1 MPDDFGDDDD
11 SNITLEPQTMRG
23 QEWPCLHQ
31 FCVFMENRVGK
42 LHELLRKLERH
53 DLRVASLSMV
63 DSVDFAVARL
73 VVDHVDHARE
83 ILTLGGH
90 TFTEADIIGVQL
102 PQTSQPFTEVLQ
114 ALMSAEINVHY
125 IYSIPQVRSGRRA
138 AAIHADNLDQA
149 ITVLKQK
156 GFDLLTEEDLLFD
169 GEFFE

>member
-1 MPDDFGDDDD
+1 MPEDFSDDEDD
-11 SNITLEPQTMRG
+11 NIAIEPQTMRG

-73 VVDHVDHARE
+73 VVDQVDHARE
-83 ILTLGGH
+83 ILNLGGH

-125 IYSIPQVRSGRRA
+125 IYSIPQVRSGGRA

-149 ITVLKQK
+149 ITVLKHK
-156 GFDLLTEEDLLFD
+156 GFTLLTEDDLQFD
-169 GEFFE
+169 GDFFE

>member
-1 MPDDFGDDDD
+1 MPAEFSDDDD
-11 SNITLEPQTMRG
+11 HLEPQTMRG
-23 QEWPCLHQ
+23 HDWPCLHQ

-42 LHELLRKLERH
+42 LHDLLRKLERH
-53 DLRVASLSMV
+53 DLRVASLSVV

-83 ILTLGGH
+83 ILSLGGH

-114 ALMSAEINVHY
+114 TLMSAEINVHY

-138 AAIHADNLDQA
+138 AAIHADNIDQA
-149 ITVLKQK
+149 IEVLKK
-156 GFDLLTEEDLLFD
+156 AGFELLTEDDLQFD
-169 GEFFE
+169 GDFF

>member
-1 MPDDFGDDDD
+1 MPGEFSDDDD
-11 SNITLEPQTMRG
+11 HVESQTMRG

-42 LHELLRKLERH
+42 LHDLLRKLERH
-53 DLRVASLSMV
+53 DLRVASLSVV

-83 ILTLGGH
+83 ILSLGGH
-90 TFTEADIIGVQL
+90 TFTESDIVGVQL

-114 ALMSAEINVHY
+114 TLMSAEINVHY

-149 ITVLKQK
+149 IDVLKKK
-156 GFDLLTEEDLLFD
+156 GFELLTEDDLQFD
-169 GEFFE
+169 GDFF

>member
-1 MPDDFGDDDD
+1 MPGEFSDDDD
-11 SNITLEPQTMRG
+11 TIEPQTMRG
-23 QEWPCLHQ
+23 LDWPCLHQ

-53 DLRVASLSMV
+53 DLRVASLSLV

-90 TFTEADIIGVQL
+90 TFTEADILGVQL

-114 ALMSAEINVHY
+114 TLMTAEINVHY

-149 ITVLKQK
+149 IIVLKK
-156 GFDLLTEEDLLFD
+156 AGFELLTEDDLQFD
-169 GEFFE
+169 GDFF

>member
-1 MPDDFGDDDD
+1 MPADFGDDEDD
-11 SNITLEPQTMRG
+11 NIAIEPQTMRG
-23 QEWPCLHQ
+23 HDWPCLHQ

-42 LHELLRKLERH
+42 LHDLLRKLERH

-73 VVDHVDHARE
+73 VVDQVDHARE

-90 TFTEADIIGVQL
+90 TFTESDIIGVQL

-125 IYSIPQVRSGRRA
+125 IYSIPQVRSGGRA

-149 ITVLKQK
+149 ITVLKHK
-156 GFDLLTEEDLLFD
+156 GFTLLTEEDLQFD
-169 GEFFE
+169 GDFFE